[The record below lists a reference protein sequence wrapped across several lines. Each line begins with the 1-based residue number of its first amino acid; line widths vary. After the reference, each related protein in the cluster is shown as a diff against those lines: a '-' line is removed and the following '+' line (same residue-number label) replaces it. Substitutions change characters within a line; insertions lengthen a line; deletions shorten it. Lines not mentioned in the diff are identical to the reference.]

1 MFDGFVAKFLK
12 DVRTI
17 RRKYDKFE
25 TEAICR
31 HSERLAKKSAF
42 TLAEVLITLG
52 IIGVV
57 AALTIPSLLENY
69 EKRTTATAVKKAYS
83 ELTQALSN
91 AEAEYGDMQNWD
103 YPQSGE
109 YEENEKFVKKY
120 IIPYYKGVTMMKEGV
135 DPTWGTGVSLAGTN
149 FKSSNGTIFSIR
161 ILTNK
166 VIYILIDVNGLKKPN
181 QMGTDMFYFD
191 TDTGALM
198 PSGWKAGLTREML
211 LNGTGL
217 IRCKSTFNENEPNE
231 LPRHGCTALLMLD
244 GWEFKKDY
252 PWKFN
257 SGRAF

>member
-1 MFDGFVAKFLK
+1 MPLGIFASKSVS
-12 DVRTI
+12 
-17 RRKYDKFE
+17 
-25 TEAICR
+25 CR
-31 HSERLAKKSAF
+31 ISKSDLHKKSAF

-83 ELTQALSN
+83 ELNQALTN
-91 AEAEYGDMQNWD
+91 AEVEYGDMQNWD
-103 YPQSGE
+103 YPQSQL
-109 YEENEKFVKKY
+109 YKDNENFVKKY
-120 IIPYYKGVTMMKEGV
+120 ITPYYKGVTMMREGI
-135 DPTWGTGVSLAGTN
+135 DPTWGTGVSGVGAN

-161 ILTNK
+161 AITDK
-166 VIYILIDVNGLKKPN
+166 KFYVLIDINGLKKPN

-198 PSGWKAGLTREML
+198 PSGWRTGLTREMI
-211 LNGTGL
+211 LNGPGTEL
-217 IRCKSTFNENEPNE
+217 CKQLANDNEPHIFA
-231 LPRHGCTALLMLD
+231 RHGCTALLMID

-257 SGRAF
+257 SDKAY